1 MMKRRAMLLLGSA
14 LFVLAACG
22 ETPREGH
29 SSAPSQGNSSSGG
42 GYQSMG
48 DVSSAASTSRGGA
61 SASDSASKSEEK
73 PTGEGMTLTE
83 MREKLSANLAL
94 DQREQS
100 VGQYK
105 KTFESHPY
113 RSLDVDLSSEETY
126 QVNLLPGGGSLAQG
140 SLHKAKKQDGATSS
154 DVTEPYLEKRG
165 KDENYLYRV
174 RIFDH
179 PHEGLTDFEN
189 EATRTALSEVGEADL
204 LRRQS
209 QCVSAVALDILDF
222 LFPDYSPTI
231 DTFPP
236 FEKTVKD
243 GKDIYKATRSIENQ
257 GNSDETYVE
266 RYLYT
271 VTLTYESGTERLVD
285 VASAKTWKCYYD
297 GETTAG
303 AEEYTTWHYEAAFSG
318 QSTPAKDLNFLDYFL
333 VSFTGVQLYRF
344 NPGRVD
350 VAADN
355 LPIGAVLYA
364 YATGVSPATAVNK
377 YLSPVSTS
385 NKDAVYLNSQGLF
398 YVASNPGG
406 QADLTWASQVTPS
419 AKFTISVK
427 VTDERLV
434 PTAIREYQAKASR
447 FYDNVQEFEDV
458 TYLYLGRAYNG
469 FRINIT
475 NAVQDDPSIDV
486 IVSDPSIAEVNEDAA
501 LSGMQS
507 GNLYRHYYNYSLK
520 KEGNLNVTYA
530 AHQDHNVKLEKNYVI
545 KQGKTAEELKSLL
558 LSKQWEF
565 VHEDEGEADPYQRVV
580 LTFDTDGHCTM
591 NVFSSATAAA
601 PTGVGYTTYTLTD
614 FTLKL
619 DTFYDSIDALD
630 DYSYAYGDEF
640 NIVGGPGSGQIMIS
654 GEALY
659 LSESTKGEL
668 RFDGKDK
675 A

>member
-14 LFVLAACG
+14 LFVLVSCG
-22 ETPREGH
+22 E
-29 SSAPSQGNSSSGG
+29 SSNHPGSSSNPTENASSSGDKF
-42 GYQSMG
+42 QSMG
-48 DVSSAASTSRGGA
+48 DVSASSSEKGGA
-61 SASDSASKSEEK
+61 NSSASKSEEQ
-73 PTGEGMTLTE
+73 PAGEGLTLTQ

-94 DQREQS
+94 EQREQS
-100 VGQYK
+100 VGQYT
-105 KTFESHPY
+105 KTFASHPY

-140 SLHKAKKQDGATSS
+140 SLHKVKKQDGATSS

-179 PHEGLTDFEN
+179 PHEGLTGFEN
-189 EATRTALSEVGEADL
+189 EATRTTLSEVGEADL

-209 QCVSAVALDILDF
+209 QCVSAVALDIIDF
-222 LFPDYSPTI
+222 LYPDYSPTI

-271 VTLTYESGTERLVD
+271 VTLTYESGTERLID
-285 VASAKTWKCYYD
+285 VAAAKTWKCYYD
-297 GETTAG
+297 GESTPG
-303 AEEYTTWHYEAAFSG
+303 AEEYTTWHYEATFSG
-318 QSTPAKDLNFLDYFL
+318 QSAPAKDLNFLDYFL

-406 QADLTWASQVTPS
+406 QADLTWASQATPS

-434 PTAIREYQAKASR
+434 PTAIREFQAKTSG

-475 NAVQDDPSIDV
+475 NAVQYDPSIDV
-486 IVSDPSIAEVNEDAA
+486 TVSDPSIAEVNEDAA

-520 KEGNLNVTYA
+520 KEGNLTVTYA
-530 AHQDHNVKLEKNYVI
+530 AHQDHSVKLEKNYVV

-591 NVFSSATAAA
+591 NVFSSASAMT
-601 PTGVGYTTYTLTD
+601 PTGVGYAAYTLTD
-614 FTLKL
+614 FTLEL
-619 DTFYDSIDALD
+619 GTFYDSVDALD
-630 DYSYAYGDEF
+630 EYSYAYGDDF
-640 NIVGGPGSGQIMIS
+640 NVVGGPGSGQIMIS

-668 RFDGKDK
+668 RFNGKDK